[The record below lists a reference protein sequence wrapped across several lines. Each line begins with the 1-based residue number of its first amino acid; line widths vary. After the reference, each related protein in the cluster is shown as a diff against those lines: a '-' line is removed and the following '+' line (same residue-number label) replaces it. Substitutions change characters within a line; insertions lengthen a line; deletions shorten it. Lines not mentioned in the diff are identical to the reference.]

1 MKINNEPR
9 IHIRWRSISWRS
21 ILQSTIALSTTE
33 VEYMTATEVVKEAI
47 WLKGLLGDLGE
58 I

>member
-1 MKINNEPR
+1 MKINNGPR

-33 VEYMTATEVVKEAI
+33 VEYMTATEAVKEAI